1 MDVNNDEMPDIT
13 GNYDMDDITEKS
25 PDSRFLKF
33 KDVIGAGA
41 FKKVY
46 LAYDTSNGIEVIWND
61 IDISKLPDYSVKRIS
76 LEVDILKSCDNCEY
90 IIKFYD
96 YWKDEKNNKM
106 IFITERATS
115 GNLKEFIL
123 RVKKIKLKVIKKWCK
138 QILTGI
144 KYLHDN
150 NIIHRDI
157 KCDNIFINGH
167 TGNVLI
173 GDFGLARKVC
183 NTDKKANTILGTP
196 EFMAPEIYKEHY
208 DKKIDVYSFGMC
220 LFELITK
227 EIPYAECDTIPQ
239 IWKNVTNKIKPESL
253 VKIKNKNIKA
263 IIEKCISNNED
274 DRPSIEDLLKYNF
287 WDNDI
292 DNENEVE
299 DYMYSTKE
307 MENIKKKKTDSVEN
321 TVDHIMNK
329 TEEKANQILEAVGKK
344 ADEIINNAKEEAKK
358 IMENV
363 HSNNNSTS
371 DLNNNSDSDLDRMI
385 EKELHKIST
394 SPPK

>member
-1 MDVNNDEMPDIT
+1 MDINNSEMPDIT
-13 GNYDMDDITEKS
+13 GNYDMGDITEKS

-33 KDVIGAGA
+33 KDVIGTGS

-61 IDISKLPDYSVKRIS
+61 IDISKLSEYSVKRIS
-76 LEVDILKSCDNCEY
+76 LEIDILKSCDDCEY

-96 YWKDEKNNKM
+96 HWKDEKNNKM

-173 GDFGLARKVC
+173 GDFGLARKIC
-183 NTDKKANTILGTP
+183 NIDKKTHTILGTP

-220 LFELITK
+220 LFELVTK

-239 IWKNVTNKIKPESL
+239 IWKNVTAEIKPKSL
-253 VKIKNKNIKA
+253 NKIKNKNIKKM
-263 IIEKCISNNED
+263 IEKCISNNENE
-274 DRPSIEDLLKYNF
+274 RPSIEDLLNDNF
-287 WDNDI
+287 WDNDV
-292 DNENEVE
+292 DNDVE
-299 DYMYSTKE
+299 DYMYTDKE
-307 MENIKKKKTDSVEN
+307 YESFKNKKSDSVEN
-321 TVDHIMNK
+321 TVDVIMTK
-329 TEEKANQILEAVGKK
+329 TEEKANQIIEAVGKK
-344 ADEIINNAKEEAKK
+344 ADEIINNAREEAKK
-358 IMENV
+358 IIESA
-363 HSNNNSTS
+363 HSNNSSIS
-371 DLNNNSDSDLDRMI
+371 DLNNSDSEINIDKMI
-385 EKELHKIST
+385 ENEINKMST